1 MSERNGA
8 ILVLDDDTGVLKR
21 LERLLR
27 FNGYE
32 DIILCEHASQVWK
45 VLESRKVLVMIL
57 DLLMPDVDGYQV
69 LEEMNSRKPEVPVIV
84 ATAVDDLDIVVRC
97 MKAGAFDYVPKSAE
111 TTRLI
116 ASIRHAEQ
124 IGRLLDDNKAL
135 KDSLLG
141 QQRPVPDYYG
151 SIITGNSGMI
161 AIFRYID
168 AIACSEKPILITGES
183 GTGKELFAT
192 AVHAASGRKGSL
204 VSVNIAG
211 LDDTMFS
218 DTLFGHKKG
227 SYTGAESD
235 RAGLIEKAAGGTLF
249 LDEIG
254 DLSAQSQVKLLR
266 LIEQKLYYPL
276 GSDLTRSSDSL
287 IVAAT
292 HRNLQADADSG
303 RFRLDLF
310 YRLETHH
317 IRIPPLRD
325 RPDDIPLLVEHFA
338 ETAALKFAKKKP
350 SIPEELYDLLL
361 AWDFPGNIR
370 ELESMVYDAVGRAD
384 GRILSLDSFKA
395 RIFKNGTPKAGN
407 PASSPNS
414 GTGSLFLTR
423 SVLPTLKEVN
433 DELIREALKRAGG
446 NQGIAAGFLG
456 ISRTALNRRIKNDD
470 ED

>member
-1 MSERNGA
+1 MHERNGA

-32 DIILCEHASQVWK
+32 DVILCEHASQVWTI
-45 VLESRKVLVMIL
+45 LETRKVLVMIL
-57 DLLMPDVDGYQV
+57 DLLMPDVDGYAV
-69 LEEMNSRKPEVPVIV
+69 LEEMNSRRPEVPVIV
-84 ATAVDDLDIVVRC
+84 ATAVDDLDIVIRC

-116 ASIRHAEQ
+116 ASIRHAEE
-124 IGRLLDDNKAL
+124 IGRLLEDNKAL

-141 QQRPVPDYYG
+141 EHRPLPDYY
-151 SIITGNSGMI
+151 SPIITGNRGMM

-183 GTGKELFAT
+183 GTGKELFAA
-192 AVHAASGRKGSL
+192 AVHAASGRKGPL

-227 SYTGAESD
+227 SYTGADGD
-235 RAGLIEKAAGGTLF
+235 RAGLIEKASGGTLF

-254 DLSAQSQVKLLR
+254 DMSPQSQVKLLR

-276 GSDLTRSSDSL
+276 GSDLTRSSDAL

-292 HRNLQADADSG
+292 HRNLQADAETG

-325 RPDDIPLLVEHFA
+325 RPDDIPLLAECFA
-338 ETAALKFAKKKP
+338 ERAAGKFAKKKP
-350 SIPEELYDLLL
+350 SIPGELYNLLL
-361 AWDFPGNIR
+361 AWDFPGNVR
-370 ELESMVYDAVGRAD
+370 ELESMIFDAVGRAE
-384 GRILSLDSFKA
+384 GRVLSLESFKA
-395 RIFKNGTPKAGN
+395 RIFKSDQEKNDAGLF
-407 PASSPNS
+407 PSSA
-414 GTGSLFLTR
+414 GTGTIFS
-423 SVLPTLKEVN
+423 SYSILPTLKEVN
-433 DELIREALKRAGG
+433 ADLVQEALKRAGG

-456 ISRTALNRRIKNDD
+456 ISRTALNRRLKSDD

>member
-1 MSERNGA
+1 MNERNGA

-45 VLESRKVLVMIL
+45 VLESRKVIVMIL
-57 DLLMPDVDGYQV
+57 DLLMPDVDGYAV
-69 LEEMNSRKPEVPVIV
+69 LDEMNSRRPEVPVIV

-111 TTRLI
+111 ATRLI
-116 ASIRHAEQ
+116 ASIRHAEE

-141 QQRPVPDYYG
+141 EQRPLPDYY
-151 SIITGNSGMI
+151 SRVITGNRGMI

-183 GTGKELFAT
+183 GTGKELFAA
-192 AVHAASGRKGSL
+192 AVHAASGRKGPL
-204 VSVNIAG
+204 VTVNIAG
-211 LDDTMFS
+211 LDDAMFS

-227 SYTGAESD
+227 SYTGAETD
-235 RAGLIEKAAGGTLF
+235 RSGLIEKAAGGTLF

-254 DLSAQSQVKLLR
+254 DLSPQSQVKLLR

-276 GSDLTRSSDSL
+276 GSDLTRPSDAL

-317 IRIPPLRD
+317 IRIPPLRE
-325 RPDDIPLLVEHFA
+325 RPDDIPLLVEYFA
-338 ETAALKFAKKKP
+338 EKAAGKFGKKKP

-361 AWDFPGNIR
+361 TWDFPGNIR
-370 ELESMVYDAVGRAD
+370 ELESMIYDAIGRAE
-384 GRILSLDSFKA
+384 GRILPLESFKA
-395 RIFKNGTPKAGN
+395 RIFKNGAYENSHSPARSSAGTTSFF
-407 PASSPNS
+407 SSR
-414 GTGSLFLTR
+414 T
-423 SVLPTLKEVN
+423 VLPTLKELS
-433 DELIREALKRAGG
+433 DELIQEALKRAGG

-456 ISRTALNRRIKNDD
+456 ISRTALNRRLKNDD
-470 ED
+470 EE